1 MELRLRP
8 LTTADEAEARAAHV
22 ELARDGFTFLLDW
35 APGEPWPRYLAALND
50 RRRGFALPADRVPA
64 SFLVAEA
71 GGALVGRPSIRH
83 ALNDHLTAV
92 GGHIG
97 YGVRPAYRRRGV
109 GTEILRQSL
118 VVATAEGV
126 DPVLVV
132 CEEDNI
138 VSATVIERFGGV
150 LEDVRLDA
158 AGTRMR
164 RYWIA

>member
-8 LTTADEAEARAAHV
+8 LTTADEAEARSAHV
-22 ELARDGFTFLLDW
+22 ELANDGFTFLLDW
-35 APGEPWPRYLAALND
+35 TPEAPWPRYLAALRD

-64 SFLVAEA
+64 SFLVADA
-71 GGALVGRPSIRH
+71 GGVLVGRTSIRH

-118 VVATAEGV
+118 IVARAEGV

-132 CEEDNI
+132 CEEENL
-138 VSATVIERFGGV
+138 VSASVIERLGGV
-150 LEDVRLDA
+150 FEDVRLDA

-164 RYWIA
+164 RYWLA